1 MASLFLQ
8 LLKQKMSYLKEE
20 GGGDKS
26 FLLVASIK
34 T

>member
-8 LLKQKMSYLKEE
+8 LLKQEKSYLREE
-20 GGGDKS
+20 GGGDTS